1 MGGKSFFKMSDECM
15 KVEDF
20 FINGDTFDAIYNNGI
35 IIERISLL
43 LHYIIE
49 NSPFAFK
56 EQPLLYE
63 QMRQFIAMKIEINP
77 NDIKLIGSAKTGFS
91 ISTDEFGRAY
101 NTDSDF
107 DFAII
112 NNKLFEKLCDEYAC
126 WRQEY
131 EQGKVSPKNETQRG
145 YWNSN
150 VSVIESN
157 IKRHFID
164 VGKLPALKDVCP
176 VAQNILNTMWQV
188 KENLGKYNKIYIR
201 KASARVYSDFS
212 SFYGQ
217 TTLNISFV
225 MENRR

>member
-1 MGGKSFFKMSDECM
+1 MTKISIIVPVYN
-15 KVEDF
+15 VEKYLNRCVD
-20 FINGDTFDAIYNNGI
+20 
-35 IIERISLL
+35 SLL
-43 LHYIIE
+43 GQSFKDFEIILVDDGSPD
-49 NSPFAFK
+49 NS
-56 EQPLLYE
+56 
-63 QMRQFIAMKIEINP
+63 
-77 NDIKLIGSAKTGFS
+77 G
-91 ISTDEFGRAY
+91 
-101 NTDSDF
+101 
-107 DFAII
+107 
-112 NNKLFEKLCDEYAC
+112 KLCDEYAC

>member
-1 MGGKSFFKMSDECM
+1 MGGKNFFKMSDACM

-20 FINGDTFDAIYNNGI
+20 FINGETFDAIYNNGI
-35 IIERISLL
+35 NIEQISLL
-43 LHYIIE
+43 LHYIID

-56 EQPLLYE
+56 EKPLLYE
-63 QMRQFIAMKIEINP
+63 QMRQFIAMKIAVDP

-112 NNKLFEKLCDEYAC
+112 NKEIFDNLCNEYSR
-126 WRQEY
+126 WKQEY
-131 EQGKVSPKNETQRG
+131 MQGHISPKNERERG
-145 YWNSN
+145 HWNAN
-150 VSVIESN
+150 IEVVKNN

-164 VGKLPALKDVCP
+164 VGKLPALKNVCP

-188 KENLGKYNKIYIR
+188 KENLEKYNKIYIR
-201 KASARVYSDFS
+201 KASARIYSDFS

-217 TTLNISFV
+217 TALNISYV
-225 MENRR
+225 MEKRR